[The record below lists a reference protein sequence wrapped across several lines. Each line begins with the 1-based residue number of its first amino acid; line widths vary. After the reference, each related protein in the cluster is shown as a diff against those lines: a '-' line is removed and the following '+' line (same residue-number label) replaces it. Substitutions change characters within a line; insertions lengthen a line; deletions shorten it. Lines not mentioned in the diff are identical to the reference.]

1 MIAFLDGKAD
11 IWQYLAG
18 ANRPVVLYGTGNGAD
33 KILDQLILRNI
44 PVSGVFASSGFVR
57 DRSFRGFPV
66 ETYDALKERF
76 PDMIV
81 LICFGT
87 SLPDVLANIDR
98 IAKECET
105 YAPDV
110 PVYGDSLFD
119 KAFYEAHQEELSAVR
134 GFLEDDISRDTFDR
148 MISYKL
154 TGNYLLLRPCERP
167 SEELGDLLSP
177 PEGSRYIDLGAYNG
191 DTVLFYSGIFPQ
203 IRSILAVE
211 PDKRNFRKLT
221 ETVRSHFP
229 SDVSDPS
236 QGSFGKA
243 SVSCIRALISD
254 RDGTDFV
261 PRNRGRGE
269 HETGYSE
276 KGEELTAVSLVTLL
290 QDQKADLIKMDV
302 EGNERKALEG
312 GREVLLRDK
321 TDLIVSCYHR
331 SEDLFSLPLFVKET
345 VPEYK
350 VYMRHHPHLLCWETE
365 FIFTCR

>member
-1 MIAFLDGKAD
+1 M
-11 IWQYLAG
+11 
-18 ANRPVVLYGTGNGAD
+18 
-33 KILDQLILRNI
+33 
-44 PVSGVFASSGFVR
+44 
-57 DRSFRGFPV
+57 
-66 ETYDALKERF
+66 
-76 PDMIV
+76 
-81 LICFGT
+81 
-87 SLPDVLANIDR
+87 
-98 IAKECET
+98 
-105 YAPDV
+105 
-110 PVYGDSLFD
+110 
-119 KAFYEAHQEELSAVR
+119 
-134 GFLEDDISRDTFDR
+134 
-148 MISYKL
+148 

-254 RDGTDFV
+254 RDGTAFV
-261 PRNRGRGE
+261 PRNRGRGV
-269 HETGYSE
+269 HETDSSE

-302 EGNERKALEG
+302 EGFEREALWG
-312 GREVLLRDK
+312 AARTIRRCSPKLAVA
-321 TDLIVSCYHR
+321 VYHR
-331 SEDLFSLPLFVKET
+331 NEDIFELPLLIKRLN
-345 VPEYK
+345 PKYK
-350 VYMRHHPHLLCWETE
+350 LYLRHKLYIPAWETNLYAIPE
-365 FIFTCR
+365 